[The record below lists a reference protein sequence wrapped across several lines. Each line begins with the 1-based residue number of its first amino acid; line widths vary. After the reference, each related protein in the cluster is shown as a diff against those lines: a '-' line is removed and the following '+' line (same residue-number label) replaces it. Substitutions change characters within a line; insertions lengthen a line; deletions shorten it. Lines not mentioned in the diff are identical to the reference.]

1 MTSAAPPSR
10 QTAGRLEK
18 EQNER
23 KEQKERKL
31 FKNKKQKLFFSVSYR
46 QRGFQTFRGSQ
57 LMAFRSRSCSALP
70 WPGPSLR
77 CQLAAT
83 WRRPLLARNEGRK
96 PSEKEKEKK
105 KRRKRL
111 TDDFPARLCLLDGLL
126 FLVSRG
132 WQVIKKNS
140 MFWQAMV
147 NREGMI

>member
-77 CQLAAT
+77 CQLAVT

-96 PSEKEKEKK
+96 SHQKKK
-105 KRRKRL
+105 KRKKEEKGSPMIFPL
-111 TDDFPARLCLLDGLL
+111 DFAFLMVFFFSSAGAGKLL
-126 FLVSRG
+126 
-132 WQVIKKNS
+132 KKIQC
-140 MFWQAMV
+140 FGRRW
-147 NREGMI
+147 